1 MVADSA
7 FLFDQVGHPPR
18 GPQTGF
24 VAQSLGP
31 TLQPA
36 LDVPQ
41 IFRTQT
47 RSASRPSRLLEGPL
61 SAPLELLRPAVHGLP
76 MHSHP
81 AGYFRL
87 RNSLLQQPSP
97 EEASLLQRL
106 KISSNSCW
114 VSHRPTLAEDG

>member
-7 FLFDQVGHPPR
+7 FLFDQVGHAPR

-24 VAQSLGP
+24 VAQGLWP

-36 LDVPQ
+36 LDAPQ

-47 RSASRPSRLLEGPL
+47 RSAPSPSRFLQGAL
-61 SAPLELLRPAVHGLP
+61 SAPLEVLRPAAHGLP

-97 EEASLLQRL
+97 E
-106 KISSNSCW
+106 
-114 VSHRPTLAEDG
+114 